1 MDTVRKLFRLKNP
14 YDQERSEKLFSAA
27 IKQNCIF
34 HYEHNPAYRALLD
47 GQGFSPYDKNAF
59 DDLAKLPP
67 LPPLYFKHHLLL
79 SVPNRKLMV
88 RATSSGTSGQNQS
101 MVGLDFYSLR
111 RAFDEVRRLFSYH
124 KIWSLKPT
132 RFVIFGY
139 EHKFKNKKA
148 IAQTAWGF
156 TFTAPAVSK
165 DYVLRYRDGDYI
177 VDLDSIERKLIK
189 YAKGKL
195 PVRTLGFPAY
205 TYFLLKQMK
214 EHGVKVRLPKG
225 SMMTLGGGW
234 KQFYAEKISKEDFY
248 ALAFEV
254 LGIEQENI
262 IEFFGAVEHPV
273 LWTQCK
279 YHRFHVPNY
288 ARVIIRDVDNL
299 RPLPN
304 GQVGI
309 INLLTPMCR
318 STPLTSIMTDDLGIL
333 HENDCGCGIR
343 SPYLEIIGRV
353 GIEDIQT
360 CAAGAEN
367 LLEGKND
374 TRARKTL

>member
-67 LPPLYFKHHLLL
+67 LPTLYFKHHLLL

-101 MVGLDFYSLR
+101 MVGFDFYSLR

-165 DYVLRYRDGDYI
+165 DYVLRYRNGDYI

-318 STPLTSIMTDDLGIL
+318 STPLTSIITDDLGIL

-367 LLEGKND
+367 LLEGK
-374 TRARKTL
+374 K